1 MCNWIH
7 LFCHRINTFT
17 FRFMVQLIGSV
28 FVLNYLYWLSRIT
41 KFVKKS
47 FQLSRRVFINYK
59 KIVCTLP
66 ARKKTWNPKHSS
78 EVQGKKQNHFT
89 FFVDPLGSWL
99 LYPYSVCEFSMPIW
113 ASLILITISPIWTL
127 FLATESRV
135 QRFSGHHTT
144 AASSDAYNLSGLL
157 QLHVL

>member
-1 MCNWIH
+1 M
-7 LFCHRINTFT
+7 NTFILPQNKYIH
-17 FRFMVQLIGSV
+17 FPLYGAINRIG
-28 FVLNYLYWLSRIT
+28 FCLKLFILTLPNYEICQ
-41 KFVKKS
+41 KG

-89 FFVDPLGSWL
+89 YFVDPLGSWL